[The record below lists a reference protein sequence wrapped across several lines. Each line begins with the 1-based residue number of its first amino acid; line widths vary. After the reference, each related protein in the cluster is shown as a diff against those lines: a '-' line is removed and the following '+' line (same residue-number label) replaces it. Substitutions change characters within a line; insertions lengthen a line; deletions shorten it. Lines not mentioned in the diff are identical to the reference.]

1 MNKQSLKPIIEKLE
15 SLFSKFNEK
24 FFNNELQTPVITVS
38 PDTTKGAYGWC
49 TNWKAWSTEAPKPI
63 KDLSTLTKEQLNSMK
78 KDDGF
83 YEINLCAEYLSRPFE
98 QVAETLLHEMVHL
111 YNLQEDVRDTSRG
124 GTYHNQKYKDA
135 AEAHGLTVE
144 KDKKYGW
151 NKTKLN
157 DDAKAYVDSLQDKK
171 FQLYRKI
178 IPVVS
183 GTKKSKQSSRK
194 YVCPGCGCIIRATKE
209 VHVIC
214 GDCEMVFEE
223 E

>member
-1 MNKQSLKPIIEKLE
+1 MNEQSLKPIIEKLE
-15 SLFSKFNEK
+15 DLFVKFNDK
-24 FFNNELQTPVITVS
+24 FYGGQLQKPIITVS
-38 PDTTKGAYGWC
+38 PDITKGAYGWC
-49 TNWKAWSTEAPKPI
+49 TSWKAWT
-63 KDLSTLTKEQLNSMK
+63 DKEQKTLDELAALSAEEVEALK

-98 QVAETLLHEMVHL
+98 QIAETLLHEMVHL
-111 YNLQEDVRDTSRG
+111 YNLQEDVQDTSRG
-124 GTYHNQKYKDA
+124 GTYHNKKYKDA

-209 VHVIC
+209 VHVVC

>member
-1 MNKQSLKPIIEKLE
+1 MNEQSLKPIIGKLE
-15 SLFSKFNEK
+15 DLFVKFNDK
-24 FFNNELQTPVITVS
+24 FYGGQLQQPIIT
-38 PDTTKGAYGWC
+38 A
-49 TNWKAWSTEAPKPI
+49 
-63 KDLSTLTKEQLNSMK
+63 LK

-111 YNLQEDVRDTSRG
+111 FNLQENVQDTSRG
-124 GTYHNQKYKDA
+124 GTYHNKKYKDA

-157 DDAKAYVDSLQDKK
+157 ADAKAYVDSLQDKK

-178 IPVVS
+178 IPEVS
-183 GTKKSKQSSRK
+183 TTKKSKQSSRK
-194 YVCPGCGCIIRATKE
+194 YIYAPDAVA
-209 VHVIC
+209 
-214 GDCEMVFEE
+214 
-223 E
+223 